1 MCRGPRQGVPRAFV
15 VMGLGSSRLI
25 IAVKWDSVQ
34 PLKSQTSE
42 KCAQLWGADAQ
53 CERRVHSSP
62 GHAEQGPRSP
72 WCSRKQRVE
81 LRVEKGRDVRGAC
94 RWVLES
100 RASLS
105 TPQLFRPAFLQ
116 AGLGSSSRPEGR
128 WRLLVSKGGGAWS
141 AYRAW
146 PCRALDR
153 TRSLKVCPGAV
164 PTSCSIHHILCSR
177 HPVVPKTLCQL
188 PFPLFVASSVVAVL
202 QHVP

>member
-15 VMGLGSSRLI
+15 VMGLRSSRLI

-100 RASLS
+100 RASLYS
-105 TPQLFRPAFLQ
+105 PALPAPHFCRRASVVLHDQKEGGGCSFLK
-116 AGLGSSSRPEGR
+116 AAELGVRTGLG
-128 WRLLVSKGGGAWS
+128 
-141 AYRAW
+141 RAEHLIG
-146 PCRALDR
+146 RALSKCVPER
-153 TRSLKVCPGAV
+153 SPRRAPYITFSAAVTR
-164 PTSCSIHHILCSR
+164 
-177 HPVVPKTLCQL
+177 
-188 PFPLFVASSVVAVL
+188 
-202 QHVP
+202 